1 MEVLTKKVVEFE
13 QLMHLQKTDVKAKQ
27 NNTLLF
33 GNASVKKNLHP
44 GRRKFIFLTNFLEIL
59 SFIIQFLLLFLYFCS
74 FSLFLLACLFFE
86 IRNIYSDTH
95 LTIREGE

>member
-33 GNASVKKNLHP
+33 GNASVMKNLHP

-59 SFIIQFLLLFLYFCS
+59 SFII
-74 FSLFLLACLFFE
+74 
-86 IRNIYSDTH
+86 
-95 LTIREGE
+95 